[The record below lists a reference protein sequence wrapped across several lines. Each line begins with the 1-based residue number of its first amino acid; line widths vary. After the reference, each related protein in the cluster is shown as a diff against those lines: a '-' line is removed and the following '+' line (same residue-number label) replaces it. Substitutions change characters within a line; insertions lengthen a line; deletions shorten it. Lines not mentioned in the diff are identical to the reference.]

1 MHKSL
6 LKLAKMILN
15 LAQVDTKEG
24 KTLISEGALEIGSEV
39 FVEDENGELAPAEDG
54 EYNTEENVIVIADGK
69 VAEIREIAKEEN
81 EPEQESEAEPI
92 QEAEE
97 PEAEPDERDN
107 RIAELEAQVAELN
120 NIIVEKDEEIG
131 RLRAELEKS
140 DVKPAEE
147 QLKSQKPEKTKFQ
160 IHFV

>member
-92 QEAEE
+92 
-97 PEAEPDERDN
+97 
-107 RIAELEAQVAELN
+107 
-120 NIIVEKDEEIG
+120 
-131 RLRAELEKS
+131 
-140 DVKPAEE
+140 
-147 QLKSQKPEKTKFQ
+147 
-160 IHFV
+160 